1 MCRNILL
8 RFIQHTERAK
18 VLFLFWSRSHS
29 LADSHHRLHGGDLSL
44 SRPGLGRL
52 KALCGGSGSCR
63 VEGLGLCWRSRTL
76 FWRHNQTKP
85 VLNNIQWQRH
95 ISPFNVSV
103 CMRTLWAALFI
114 SQTLNAAA
122 KGFYMSG
129 DFLHEQSVCFP
140 RRFPFFFFKQHN
152 IDLTIFSYICCDIH
166 IHLSCYQMTIL
177 HSSFLI
183 FLKFYHN
190 LLLAEGSVSS
200 AYREM
205 ENMEERNFPF
215 LAESFQLILWNL
227 SCQFFRRS
235 LESQHRPSPSRRDVI
250 ILVYARD
257 SRRFMSQGRNTLHC
271 FYRIK

>member
-85 VLNNIQWQRH
+85 VLNNIQRQRH

-122 KGFYMSG
+122 KVFICQVIFSMNSLFVFPE
-129 DFLHEQSVCFP
+129 DFL
-140 RRFPFFFFKQHN
+140 FFFLN
-152 IDLTIFSYICCDIH
+152 
-166 IHLSCYQMTIL
+166 
-177 HSSFLI
+177 
-183 FLKFYHN
+183 N
-190 LLLAEGSVSS
+190 
-200 AYREM
+200 
-205 ENMEERNFPF
+205 
-215 LAESFQLILWNL
+215 
-227 SCQFFRRS
+227 
-235 LESQHRPSPSRRDVI
+235 I
-250 ILVYARD
+250 ILI
-257 SRRFMSQGRNTLHC
+257 SQYSVTSAVTSTSISPVIR
-271 FYRIK
+271 